1 MYITLSPQIRE
12 GSLKA
17 SVERDILTING
28 VSYDFTPLLEGSF
41 LSANAIDCV
50 YIIDKVTRENGVIS
64 LTLLLPIKFDAPD
77 GASFPQPINAIQDG
91 VINFP
96 EGTNVD

>member
-17 SVERDILTING
+17 SIKGDILTING
-28 VSYDFTPLLEGSF
+28 VSYDFTPLLEGSS
-41 LSANAIDCV
+41 LSSDAIDCV
-50 YIIDKVTRENGVIS
+50 YIIDKVTRKNGVIS
-64 LTLLLPIKFDAPD
+64 LTLLLPIGFDAPT

>member
-12 GSLKA
+12 DSLKA
-17 SVERDILTING
+17 SVVGDILTIND
-28 VSYDFTPLLEGSF
+28 VSYDFTPLLEGSA
-41 LSANAIDCV
+41 LPATAVDCK
-50 YIIDKVTRENGVIS
+50 YIINSVTRENGAIS
-64 LTLLLPIKFDAPD
+64 LTLILPIKFDAPD